1 MCAVKKTAVKKTAKK
16 IEKVEQEKKEFF
28 KKHLKKIEN
37 AKEQTQQIMAFDEES
52 KNIKYSLNLV
62 WNCLFDFFYRTDKE
76 DISVAS
82 LNTIAGLINKL
93 ASTGEYLENDSG
105 NAGISAEALVKIEE
119 KLKLL

>member
-16 IEKVEQEKKEFF
+16 VEKVEQEKKESF

-52 KNIKYSLNLV
+52 KNIKHSLNLV

-82 LNTIAGLINKL
+82 LNTIAGLIHKL
-93 ASTGEYLENDSG
+93 ASTGGYLENDSI
-105 NAGISAEALVKIEE
+105 NKGISEEALMKIEE